1 MQREEGNLLVTCTSV
16 WLFILYT
23 YQYIEFFIYTVQN
36 IVEFDI
42 YLVFS
47 LMIITRNSYI
57 SSSVILVL
65 FYFSV

>member
-23 YQYIEFFIYTVQN
+23 YQYIEFFIYIVQN